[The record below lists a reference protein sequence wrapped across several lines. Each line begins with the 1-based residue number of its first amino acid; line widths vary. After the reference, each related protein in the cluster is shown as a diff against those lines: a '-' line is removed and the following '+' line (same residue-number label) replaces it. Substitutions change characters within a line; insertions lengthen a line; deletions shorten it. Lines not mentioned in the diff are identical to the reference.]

1 MSPQAFFDFGVNAL
15 KQPSPH
21 IKGPTGYD
29 QIFITHNFK
38 FFGGSTANYFAA
50 STSVNDTF

>member
-21 IKGPTGYD
+21 IKGPTEYG